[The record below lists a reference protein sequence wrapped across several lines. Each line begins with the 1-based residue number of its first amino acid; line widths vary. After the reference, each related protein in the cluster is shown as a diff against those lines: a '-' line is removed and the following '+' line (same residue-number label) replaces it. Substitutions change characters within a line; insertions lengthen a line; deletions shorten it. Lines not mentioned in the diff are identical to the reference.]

1 MKPSTALL
9 QWLRAVGAPVCV
21 DPTWPSSVRSRA
33 VTAAED
39 LLEIGAVARVDGAG
53 LGLWVQLT
61 AKASTAT
68 RRMAVAPEVLDAV
81 LAAVP
86 DDRGVTVRALRART
100 GVTQWVFGVALRRLE
115 ARGAVVTYD
124 GRNRVRMVRRNN
136 PPTSC

>member
-9 QWLRAVGAPVCV
+9 QWIQAAGAPVCV
-21 DPTWPSSVRSRA
+21 DPAWPAPVRSRA
-33 VTAAED
+33 VTAAEE

-53 LGLWVQLT
+53 PGLWVQLT

-100 GVTQWVFGVALRRLE
+100 GVTQWVLGVALRRLE